1 MFSRGRQAA
10 GALFVLLSVFAVGL
24 VGCGDGGGT
33 TQSETLTKAEYVKQA
48 DQVCGKTEGR
58 QRALLTKFQKENRNI
73 GSGQA
78 ATEKMISTAALP
90 PMAEQIQELSQLPPP
105 DQEAAKAKAYI
116 EELEKGLAIAEKE
129 PGTLLLS
136 PGAFT
141 KSEEAAR
148 AFGFKTCAGA

>member
-1 MFSRGRQAA
+1 M
-10 GALFVLLSVFAVGL
+10 GL
-24 VGCGDGGGT
+24 AGCGGGSDT
-33 TQSETLTKAEYVKQA
+33 TQSATLTKAEYVKQA
-48 DQVCGKTEGR
+48 DQVCAKTEGR

-78 ATEKMISTAALP
+78 ATEKMISVAALP
-90 PMAEQIQELSQLPPP
+90 PMEEQIQDLSQLPPP
-105 DQEAAKAKAYI
+105 DKEAAKAKAYLK
-116 EELEKGLAIAEKE
+116 ELEKGLKIAEKE
-129 PGTLLLS
+129 PGTLLLN